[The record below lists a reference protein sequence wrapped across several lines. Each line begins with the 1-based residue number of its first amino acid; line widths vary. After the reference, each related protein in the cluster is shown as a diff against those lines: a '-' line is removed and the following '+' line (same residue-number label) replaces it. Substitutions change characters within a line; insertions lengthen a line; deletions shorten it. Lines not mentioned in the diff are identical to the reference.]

1 MNSMYSEGYPWE
13 KKKGI
18 VIRHIPQ
25 CIKARIRLR
34 KIEKATGIK
43 LYKWQRQIVLCDDTV
58 YVYGKRKSGKTIT
71 AVFWTLMWREDPIY
85 INRERMKLDGL
96 LHPSLRGDQYPAIP
110 DPDAIDCRSLDFTI
124 SEYVKYAGMCREH
137 GIKVAEVKR
146 R

>member
-1 MNSMYSEGYPWE
+1 MNSMYSEGYPR
-13 KKKGI
+13 KKKKRI
-18 VIRHIPQ
+18 VIIHIPK

-43 LYKWQRQIVLCDDTV
+43 LYKWQRQIVLRDDTV
-58 YVYGKRKSGKTIT
+58 YVYGKRRSGKTIT
-71 AVFWTLMWREDPIY
+71 AVFWTLLWREDPIY
-85 INRERMKLDGL
+85 INRERMKLDGEFR
-96 LHPSLRGDQYPAIP
+96 PSLRGDQYPAIP